1 MLHCGVAPDSSERR
15 NMALIRTSNPVLNA
29 KAFAGLALGGLSALL
44 ESKYPGIAMQAV
56 ACTFATFAA
65 MFLAYRSGLIK
76 ATEKFKLGVVA
87 ATGAIALYYVVGLVL
102 SFFGVAMPFLQGNST
117 ASLVVSGVIVVVA
130 ALNLILDFDF
140 IETGV
145 TAGAPKF
152 MEWYG
157 AFGLMVTL
165 IWLYLEIRQGATC
178 RAAVRVYRLWLLPS
192 QTRASVPRA
201 SGSRRSRPRGARR
214 PNRARPP
221 GDRPWRS
228 SRARP
233 GRAPSRTGADA
244 APARPRGGPPSRAP
258 RRAPPPPRSPAARRQ
273 STFRARGRAPPG

>member
-1 MLHCGVAPDSSERR
+1 
-15 NMALIRTSNPVLNA
+15 MALIRTSNPVLNA
-29 KAFAGLALGGLSALL
+29 KAFAGVQRDPTTPAMTLEGTVNKAAFLLFLVVVPAAWVWSQVRPAFDPSVAGPWIALGVIGGFIAAIVTIFKKEWSPVTAPVYAALEGLALGGLSALL

-145 TAGAPKF
+145 KAGAPKF

-165 IWLYLEIRQGATC
+165 IWLYLEIL
-178 RAAVRVYRLWLLPS
+178 RLLAKS
-192 QTRASVPRA
+192 R
-201 SGSRRSRPRGARR
+201 SRR
-214 PNRARPP
+214 
-221 GDRPWRS
+221 
-228 SRARP
+228 
-233 GRAPSRTGADA
+233 
-244 APARPRGGPPSRAP
+244 
-258 RRAPPPPRSPAARRQ
+258 
-273 STFRARGRAPPG
+273 

>member
-1 MLHCGVAPDSSERR
+1 
-15 NMALIRTSNPVLNA
+15 MALMRTSNPALNA
-29 KAFAGLALGGLSALL
+29 KTFADVRRDPTAPAMTLEGTVNKAAFLLFLVAVPAAWVWSQVRAGFDPAVAGPWIALGVIGGLIVAIVTIFKKEWSPVTAPVYAALEGLALGGLSALL

-165 IWLYLEIRQGATC
+165 IWLYLEIL
-178 RAAVRVYRLWLLPS
+178 RLLAKS
-192 QTRASVPRA
+192 R
-201 SGSRRSRPRGARR
+201 SRR
-214 PNRARPP
+214 
-221 GDRPWRS
+221 
-228 SRARP
+228 
-233 GRAPSRTGADA
+233 
-244 APARPRGGPPSRAP
+244 
-258 RRAPPPPRSPAARRQ
+258 
-273 STFRARGRAPPG
+273 

>member
-76 ATEKFKLGVVA
+76 ATEKFKLGVV
-87 ATGAIALYYVVGLVL
+87 
-102 SFFGVAMPFLQGNST
+102 
-117 ASLVVSGVIVVVA
+117 
-130 ALNLILDFDF
+130 

-165 IWLYLEIRQGATC
+165 IWLYLEIL
-178 RAAVRVYRLWLLPS
+178 RLLAKS
-192 QTRASVPRA
+192 R
-201 SGSRRSRPRGARR
+201 SRR
-214 PNRARPP
+214 
-221 GDRPWRS
+221 
-228 SRARP
+228 
-233 GRAPSRTGADA
+233 
-244 APARPRGGPPSRAP
+244 
-258 RRAPPPPRSPAARRQ
+258 
-273 STFRARGRAPPG
+273 